1 MVETVKQAESGE
13 GLVVRLYEFGN
24 RRGPMS
30 LVFGR
35 LIAHAEE
42 VNLVEE
48 ESRPLNAEAN
58 QLDFTILPYE
68 IKTFRVRLA

>member
-1 MVETVKQAESGE
+1 
-13 GLVVRLYEFGN
+13 VRLYEFGN
-24 RRGPMS
+24 RRGPVS

-35 LIAHAEE
+35 PLAHAEE

-48 ESRPLNAEAN
+48 EPRPLSPEAN

-68 IKTFRVRLA
+68 IKTFRIRLA